1 MSIATLILG
10 NSGTGKSTSLRNLD
24 PEKTLILQCVKK
36 PLPFKSNGAWSYRA
50 KENLSGNVYVT
61 NNSKRIV
68 DIIAAS
74 KSEVIVIDDFQYT
87 MSFEFMRR
95 VLDKESK
102 GGAFEKYNEIGH
114 GAWSIFKA
122 ASEAEDWKRIYI
134 LSHTENDESGRT
146 KIKTVGKLVD
156 NTIVLEGMVT
166 TCLQTTVI
174 NQEYKFIT
182 QNDGATNVK
191 SPMGMFD
198 DLHIDNDLAAVDT
211 AICSY
216 FSINKPQTKSEE

>member
-1 MSIATLILG
+1 MSIAALILG

-24 PEKTLILQCVKK
+24 PAKTLLIQAVKK
-36 PLPFKSNGAWSYRA
+36 PLPFKN
-50 KENLSGNVYVT
+50 SGNWKIAAI
-61 NNSKRIV
+61 NNSTKIV
-68 DIIAAS
+68 EAIHKTSA
-74 KSEVIVIDDFQYT
+74 EVIVLDDFQYT

-102 GGAFEKYNEIGH
+102 SGAFEKYNEIGH

-134 LSHTENDESGRT
+134 LSHTEIDDAGKT
-146 KIKTVGKLVD
+146 KIKTVGRLVD

-174 NQEYKFIT
+174 NQQYKFVT
-182 QNDGATNVK
+182 QNDGSTNVK
-191 SPMGMFD
+191 SPMGMFGE
-198 DLHIDNDLAAVDT
+198 LHIDNDLAVVDA
-211 AICSY
+211 AICEY
-216 FSINKPQTKSEE
+216 YNINKTN

>member
-10 NSGTGKSTSLRNLD
+10 ASGTGKSASLRNLD
-24 PEKTLILQCVKK
+24 PAKTLILQCVKK
-36 PLPFKSNGAWSYRA
+36 PLPFKNNGQWGYKT
-50 KENLSGNVYVT
+50 KENPTGNVYAT
-61 NNSKRIV
+61 NESKKIA

-74 KSEVIVIDDFQYT
+74 KSEIVIIDDFQYS

-102 GGAFEKYNEIGH
+102 SGAFEKYNEIGY

-122 ASEAEDWKRIYI
+122 ASEAEDWKRVYI
-134 LSHTENDESGRT
+134 LSHTEVDENGRT

-166 TCLQTTVI
+166 TCLQTSVV
-174 NQEYKFIT
+174 NGKYGFIT
-182 QNDGATNVK
+182 QNDGSTNVK

-198 DLHIDNDLAAVDT
+198 ELHIDNDLSAVDR
-211 AICSY
+211 AICEY
-216 FSINKPQTKSEE
+216 YDIKINEQK